1 MMYKICFAMP
11 KYIQVVPAVAIPGS
25 KSQYFTYE
33 SSEGEIRIG
42 QEVLIPFRSRVLRG
56 IVWGFETK
64 KPAFKLKKIIK
75 IVREIPVLDA
85 KQRAL
90 ALWIADYYH
99 CPLGLAVRLMLP
111 PDAAKSKNLRLRA
124 RGKKEQKIRLTPDQS
139 KAFKAILA
147 SLQKVFLL
155 HGVTGSG
162 KTEIYLRLCERIVRQ
177 GKQAIIL
184 VPEISLTTQA
194 IDRFSQRFSGKIALF
209 HSRLTAGERLGAWER
224 LQSGK
229 AQIVIGP
236 RSALFAPLPNLGL
249 VILDEEHDS
258 SFKQYDQTP
267 RYHAREVAIKLASLH
282 NAKVILGSATPSL
295 ESYYY
300 AQKKHYRLL
309 ALPRRIKQALMPE
322 VKIIDMRLEFQK
334 SNRVILS
341 QKLKEELNKIIV
353 QKKQAILF
361 VNRRGVSTFVFCR
374 DCGYALKCPN
384 CEVTLTYHLGR
395 DKALLC
401 HYCDYHAPPP
411 AFCPQCQSP
420 NIQYFGLGTER
431 VQEEVKKIF
440 PRSRIARFDRDATLV
455 RDSHEKI
462 YNAFCRHKIDILIG
476 TQMLAQGW
484 DLPNV
489 GLIGI
494 IAADADLNLPDFRA
508 GERTFSLLT
517 QVAGRTGRGRE
528 QGKVILQTYNPDN
541 FVISAAANHDYLSFA
556 KQELKNRE
564 ELFFPPFSRLVK
576 LIFQH
581 YRQEKAEKES
591 QSLAKI
597 IVKKIGKNGNKITML
612 GPAPAF
618 IAKIRR
624 RYRYHLILMF
634 PPKLWSS
641 KKEILDLV
649 PEDWIIDVDPE
660 SLL

>member
-431 VQEEVKKIF
+431 VQEEVKKIL

>member
-1 MMYKICFAMP
+1 MP

-33 SSEGEIRIG
+33 SSEGGVKIG
-42 QEVLIPFRSRVLRG
+42 QEVLVPFRSRVLRG
-56 IVWGFETK
+56 IVWGFETG
-64 KPAFKLKKIIK
+64 KPSFKLKKIIK

-85 KQRAL
+85 KQREL

-111 PDAAKSKNLRLRA
+111 PSAAKSKNLRLRA
-124 RGKKEQKIRLTPDQS
+124 RREKEQKVRLTPDQS
-139 KAFKAILA
+139 KAFKTILA
-147 SLQKVFLL
+147 SNQKVFLL

-177 GKQAIIL
+177 GKQAIVL

-209 HSRLTAGERLGAWER
+209 HSRLTASEKLGAWER

-229 AQIVIGP
+229 AKIVIGP

-267 RYHAREVAIKLASLH
+267 RYHAREVAIELAKSH

-309 ALPRRIKQALMPE
+309 ALPRRIKQTLMPE
-322 VKIIDMRLEFQK
+322 VKIIDMRLEFQRN
-334 SNRVILS
+334 NRVILS

-374 DCGYALKCPN
+374 DCGYTLKCPN

-395 DKALLC
+395 GAALLC

-411 AFCPQCQSP
+411 VFCPECQSP

-431 VQEEVKKIF
+431 VEEEIKKIL
-440 PRSRIARFDRDATLV
+440 PSSRIARFDRDATAA
-455 RDSHEKI
+455 RGSHEKI
-462 YNAFCRHKIDILIG
+462 YNAFCRHKIDILVG

-494 IAADADLNLPDFRA
+494 IVADADLNLPDFRA

-564 ELFFPPFSRLVK
+564 ELFFPPFFRLVK

-597 IVKKIGKNGNKITML
+597 IAKKIGKSGNKITML

-649 PEDWIIDVDPE
+649 SEDWIIDIDPE